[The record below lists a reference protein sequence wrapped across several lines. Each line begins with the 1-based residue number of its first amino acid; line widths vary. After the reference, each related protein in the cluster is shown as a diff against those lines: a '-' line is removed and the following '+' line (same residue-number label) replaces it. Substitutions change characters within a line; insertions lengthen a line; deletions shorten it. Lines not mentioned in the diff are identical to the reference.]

1 MSTRCVNK
9 SSQGTPG
16 HWGIIDFGGGRISFQ
31 FGSTRN
37 HTKAAALCML
47 MHILDLVAD
56 ISQIG
61 LGVQFWRYL
70 VSTNFLDKLTG
81 KTIAVLA

>member
-1 MSTRCVNK
+1 
-9 SSQGTPG
+9 
-16 HWGIIDFGGGRISFQ
+16 
-31 FGSTRN
+31 
-37 HTKAAALCML
+37 ML